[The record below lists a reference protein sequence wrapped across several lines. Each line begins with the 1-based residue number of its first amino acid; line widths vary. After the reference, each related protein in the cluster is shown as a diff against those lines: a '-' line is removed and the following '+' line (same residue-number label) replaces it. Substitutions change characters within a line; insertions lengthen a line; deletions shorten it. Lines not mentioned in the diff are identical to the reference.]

1 MQIKNQRRA
10 RPLVQQL
17 RRRRSLRAGL
27 AQLLYIAA
35 GVGLGLLV
43 PTLDAGARIPSAEV
57 AALLAG
63 VTAGLLALTGIV
75 FALLF
80 LVVQF
85 AATAQ
90 SPRLHLFRDKPL
102 VWHALGLAVG
112 VMVYATTCVVVT
124 ADEPTTTVLV
134 PISVIV
140 LVVLAVAITR
150 RLQLDALWSVDLATT
165 LERVTART
173 RTVIDRLYSQPFTP
187 SSEPPLAVPD
197 DSVKIR
203 WPGTQQ
209 FLRQIDLPELIE
221 LARQADATIRLPL
234 KPGDLVRENA
244 VVLEVWNP
252 GTPPDPRPLLK
263 CLELGIDR
271 TIDQDPVYGFRL
283 LNDIA
288 LRAMSP
294 AINDPATAVQALD
307 SIENLLTVLVGR
319 DLAIG
324 VIDDDAN
331 TRRVVFDAYDW
342 EDFLSAGADEIG
354 ETGMHPIVAR
364 RLREMLEQVHANAP
378 VERRSSVEHRLAAFA
393 KADDQARDRN

>member
-27 AQLLYIAA
+27 AQLVYIAA

-102 VWHALGLAVG
+102 VWHALGLVVG
-112 VMVYATTCVVVT
+112 VMVYSTTCVVVT
-124 ADEPTTTVLV
+124 ANEPTTSVLV

-150 RLQLDALWSVDLATT
+150 RLQLDALGSVDLATT
-165 LERVTART
+165 LGQVTTRT
-173 RTVIDRLYSQPFTP
+173 RTVIDRLYSQPFSQ
-187 SSEPPLAVPD
+187 SSEPPVAVPD
-197 DSVKIR
+197 DPIKIR

-209 FLRQIDLPELIE
+209 FLRRIDLPQLIQ
-221 LARQADATIRLPL
+221 LAKQADATIRLPL

-271 TIDQDPVYGFRL
+271 TIDQDPLYGFRL

-288 LRAMSP
+288 LRAMST

-307 SIENLLTVLVGR
+307 SIENLLTVLVRR

-331 TRRVVFDAYDW
+331 TRRVVFDAYGW
-342 EDFLSAGADEIG
+342 EDFLSAGADEIA
-354 ETGMHPIVAR
+354 ETGMQPMVQR
-364 RLREMLEQVHANAP
+364 RLRKMLEQVHANAP
-378 VERRSSVEHRLAAFA
+378 VERRRSVEHRLAAFA
-393 KADDQARDRN
+393 KAGDRS

>member
-1 MQIKNQRRA
+1 MQIHERGRTHS
-10 RPLVQQL
+10 LVQQL

-27 AQLLYIAA
+27 TQLLYIAA

-43 PTLDAGARIPSAEV
+43 PTIDAGARIPSVEV

-90 SPRLHLFRDKPL
+90 SPRLHLFRDNPL
-102 VWHALGLAVG
+102 VWHALGLVLG

-124 ADEPTTTVLV
+124 ANDPTTSVLV

-150 RLQLDALWSVDLATT
+150 RLQLDALRSVDLATT
-165 LERVTART
+165 LRRVTMRT
-173 RTVIDRLYSQPFTP
+173 RNVIDRLYSQPFSQ
-187 SSEPPLAVPD
+187 SSAPPVAAPD
-197 DSVKIR
+197 HVVQIR
-203 WPGTQQ
+203 WPGSQQ
-209 FLRQIDLPELIE
+209 FLRQIDLPKLIQ

-263 CLELGIDR
+263 CL
-271 TIDQDPVYGFRL
+271 
-283 LNDIA
+283 
-288 LRAMSP
+288 
-294 AINDPATAVQALD
+294 
-307 SIENLLTVLVGR
+307 
-319 DLAIG
+319 
-324 VIDDDAN
+324 
-331 TRRVVFDAYDW
+331 
-342 EDFLSAGADEIG
+342 
-354 ETGMHPIVAR
+354 
-364 RLREMLEQVHANAP
+364 
-378 VERRSSVEHRLAAFA
+378 
-393 KADDQARDRN
+393 

>member
-1 MQIKNQRRA
+1 MQIHERGRTHS
-10 RPLVQQL
+10 LVQQL

-27 AQLLYIAA
+27 TQLLYIAA

-43 PTLDAGARIPSAEV
+43 PTIDAGARIPSVEV

-90 SPRLHLFRDKPL
+90 SPRLHLFRDNPL
-102 VWHALGLAVG
+102 VWHALGLVLG

-124 ADEPTTTVLV
+124 ANDPTTSVLV

-150 RLQLDALWSVDLATT
+150 RLQLDALRSVDLATT
-165 LERVTART
+165 LSRVTMRT
-173 RTVIDRLYSQPFTP
+173 RNVIDRLYSQPFSQ
-187 SSEPPLAVPD
+187 SSAPPVAAPD
-197 DSVKIR
+197 HVVQIR
-203 WPGTQQ
+203 WPGSQQ
-209 FLRQIDLPELIE
+209 FLRQIDLPQLIQ
-221 LARQADATIRLPL
+221 LARQADATVRLPL
-234 KPGDLVRENA
+234 KPGDLVRESA
-244 VVLEVWNP
+244 VILEVWNP

-263 CLELGIDR
+263 CLELGVDR
-271 TIDQDPVYGFRL
+271 TVDQDPLFGFRL

-288 LRAMSP
+288 LRAMSV
-294 AINDPATAVQALD
+294 AINDPATTVQALD
-307 SIENLLTVLVGR
+307 SIENLLTVLVRR

-324 VIDDDAN
+324 VVDDDTN
-331 TRRVVFDAYDW
+331 TCRVVFDAYEW
-342 EDFLSAGADEIG
+342 EDFLTAGTDEIA
-354 ETGMHPIVAR
+354 ETPMHPMVQR
-364 RLREMLEQVHANAP
+364 RLRQMLEHVHASAP
-378 VERRSSVEHRLAAFA
+378 DERRPSLERRIAAFTNGEKLA
-393 KADDQARDRN
+393 

>member
-1 MQIKNQRRA
+1 MQINDRGRTHS
-10 RPLVQQL
+10 LVQRL

-27 AQLLYIAA
+27 TQLLYIAT

-43 PTLDAGARIPSAEV
+43 PTLDAGARIPSVEV

-90 SPRLHLFRDKPL
+90 SPRLHLFRDNPL
-102 VWHALGLAVG
+102 VWHALGLVLG

-124 ADEPTTTVLV
+124 ANDPTTTVLV
-134 PISVIV
+134 PISVIF

-150 RLQLDALWSVDLATT
+150 RLQLDALGSVDLSTT
-165 LERVTART
+165 LDRVTART
-173 RTVIDRLYSQPFTP
+173 RTVIDRLYSQPF
-187 SSEPPLAVPD
+187 SQSAAPPADAPGQPIQ
-197 DSVKIR
+197 IR
-203 WPGTQQ
+203 WPGSQQ
-209 FLRQIDLPELIE
+209 YLRQIDLPQLIQ
-221 LARQADATIRLPL
+221 LARQANATIRLPL

-244 VVLEVWNP
+244 VILEIWNA

-263 CLELGIDR
+263 CLDLGLDR
-271 TIDQDPVYGFRL
+271 TVDQDPMFGFRL

-294 AINDPATAVQALD
+294 AINDPATAIQALD
-307 SIENLLTVLVGR
+307 SIENLLTVLVRR

-324 VIDDDAN
+324 VIDDDTN
-331 TRRVVFDAYDW
+331 TRRVVFDAYGW
-342 EDFLSAGADEIG
+342 EDYLAAGADEIA
-354 ETGMHPIVAR
+354 ETPMQPMVQR
-364 RLREMLEQVHANAP
+364 RLRKMLEQVHASAP
-378 VERRSSVEHRLAAFA
+378 IERRPSVERRIAAV
-393 KADDQARDRN
+393 ARAGN

>member
-1 MQIKNQRRA
+1 MQINDQGRT

-27 AQLLYIAA
+27 TQLLYIAA

-43 PTLDAGARIPSAEV
+43 PTLDAGARIPSVEV

-90 SPRLHLFRDKPL
+90 SPRLHLFRDNPL
-102 VWHALGLAVG
+102 VWHALGLVIG

-124 ADEPTTTVLV
+124 ANDPTTSVLV

-150 RLQLDALWSVDLATT
+150 RLQLDALGSVDLATT
-165 LERVTART
+165 LDQVTTRT
-173 RTVIDRLYSQPFTP
+173 RTVIDRLYSQPFSQ
-187 SSEPPLAVPD
+187 SSAPPVAVPNH
-197 DSVKIR
+197 SIQIR
-203 WPGTQQ
+203 WPGSQQ
-209 FLRQIDLPELIE
+209 FLRQIDLPQLIH
-221 LARQADATIRLPL
+221 LAQQADATFRLPL

-271 TIDQDPVYGFRL
+271 TIDQDPLFGFRL

-307 SIENLLTVLVGR
+307 SIENLLTVLVRR

-324 VIDDDAN
+324 VIDDDTN
-331 TRRVVFDAYDW
+331 TCRVIFDAYDW
-342 EDFLSAGADEIG
+342 DDFLAAGHRRNRGNPDAPHGSTTAPDD
-354 ETGMHPIVAR
+354 AR
-364 RLREMLEQVHANAP
+364 AGSCHRTDRTAP
-378 VERRSSVEHRLAAFA
+378 
-393 KADDQARDRN
+393 QC